1 MKYYEL
7 KLTYPGIAEEERT
20 GITIADL
27 SDMGFESF
35 QQDGN
40 TLNSYID
47 EKNYKEYAAE
57 IKEYIDHLAETVID
71 YELKELEDVDWNAV
85 WESNFE
91 PITVGD
97 LCCVRAPF
105 HPATKCRYE
114 IIIMPKMSF
123 GTGHHATTYLM
134 IEKILEMNL
143 EGKNG
148 LDMGCGTGVLA
159 ILALKKGAEHTDAI
173 DIDEWAYQ
181 NAIENADNNNV
192 TGQISV
198 FCGDAGLL
206 QGKRY
211 DFIFANINR
220 NILLADMQAYADS
233 LTPGGEILFSGF
245 LEIDTE
251 SIRKKASEC
260 GLHPVEERKR
270 GGWVLVRAVKS

>member
-71 YELKELEDVDWNAV
+71 YELKELEDVNWNAV

-114 IIIMPKMSF
+114 IVIMPKMSS
-123 GTGHHATTYLM
+123 GQ
-134 IEKILEMNL
+134 
-143 EGKNG
+143 
-148 LDMGCGTGVLA
+148 
-159 ILALKKGAEHTDAI
+159 
-173 DIDEWAYQ
+173 DI
-181 NAIENADNNNV
+181 
-192 TGQISV
+192 TP
-198 FCGDAGLL
+198 LL
-206 QGKRY
+206 
-211 DFIFANINR
+211 
-220 NILLADMQAYADS
+220 
-233 LTPGGEILFSGF
+233 T
-245 LEIDTE
+245 
-251 SIRKKASEC
+251 
-260 GLHPVEERKR
+260 
-270 GGWVLVRAVKS
+270 